1 MRANNWA
8 HYFIF
13 LADLI
18 IQVLLLL
25 RGTIA
30 IGAGVRSVIALLQA
44 VNSRQLCLVLLVS
57 DPTLEGRQG
66 VPCPT
71 QAITQVLMPRVGHL
85 RPAVVLSTA
94 VRADI

>member
-1 MRANNWA
+1 MRANYWA
-8 HYFIF
+8 YYFIF

-25 RGTIA
+25 RGTIS

-44 VNSRQLCLVLLVS
+44 VNSRQLCLILLVC
-57 DPTLEGRQG
+57 DPTLERGQG

-71 QAITQVLMPRVGHL
+71 QAITQILMPRVGHL
-85 RPAVVLSTA
+85 RATIVLS